1 MGERRKQESLRS
13 VARTA
18 LVESFLP
25 EMPGLYA
32 AQLAVCGTS
41 AEALV
46 ETIDTTR

>member
-1 MGERRKQESLRS
+1 MGERRKRSLRN

-25 EMPGLYA
+25 EMPGLQV
-32 AQLAVCGTS
+32 AQLAVCGAS

-46 ETIDTTR
+46 EPIDTTR